1 MAEKT
6 LNVFEIAKSQV
17 KLMKNAFEE
26 IWDLAEEYDV
36 SLRTAAYM
44 MSIKRVAI
52 AIEKR
57 GDAKTCLLYTS
68 PSPRDA

>member
-52 AIEKR
+52 AMEKR
-57 GDAKTCLLYTS
+57 GDANITS
-68 PSPRDA
+68 ESLANN

>member
-52 AIEKR
+52 AMEKR
-57 GDAKTCLLYTS
+57 GDAKITS
-68 PSPRDA
+68 ESLANN

>member
-26 IWDLAEEYDV
+26 IWDQPKN
-36 SLRTAAYM
+36 M
-44 MSIKRVAI
+44 M
-52 AIEKR
+52 
-57 GDAKTCLLYTS
+57 
-68 PSPRDA
+68 

>member
-26 IWDLAEEYDV
+26 ILDLAEEYDV

-52 AIEKR
+52 AMEKR
-57 GDAKTCLLYTS
+57 GWYTKT
-68 PSPRDA
+68 PSESLANN